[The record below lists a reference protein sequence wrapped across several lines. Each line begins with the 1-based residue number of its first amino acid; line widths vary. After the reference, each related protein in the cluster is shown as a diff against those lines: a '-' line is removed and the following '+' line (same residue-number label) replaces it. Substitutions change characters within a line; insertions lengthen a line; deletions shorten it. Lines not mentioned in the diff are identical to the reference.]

1 MTHVHFRGLS
11 CVVSTFALR
20 WILLAGLLSSSVFAE
35 DASLVELRKKAEAK
49 AAAAFDDAWLSVLRN
64 KAEKGDAAAFV
75 ELRKKAEAGDAV
87 AQHNLGLLY
96 KNGDYVLKDTAEA
109 IKWFRKSAGQG
120 NAYAQFNLGMY
131 YANGDGVLKDS
142 VQAAAWLNNA
152 GANGDESARS
162 WLSEIEKTMTP
173 DQKAEALKLA
183 REIFEKIE
191 AKKSK

>member
-11 CVVSTFALR
+11 FVVSTFALR
-20 WILLAGLLSSSVFAE
+20 WILLAGFLVGSVFAE

-49 AAAAFDDAWLSVLRN
+49 AAADFDDAWLSVLTDE
-64 KAEKGDAAAFV
+64 AVKGDAAAFV
-75 ELRKKAEAGDAV
+75 KLRKKAEAGDAL
-87 AQHNLGLLY
+87 AQHYIGLLY

-109 IKWFRKSAGQG
+109 IKWFRKSAEQG
-120 NAYAQFNLGMY
+120 NAYAQLNLGLY

-152 GANGDESARS
+152 GANGDELARS

-173 DQKAEALKLA
+173 EQKAEALKLA
-183 REIFEKIE
+183 REIFNRVH
-191 AKKSK
+191 KKQS